1 MTGKIKVIIDGSLD
15 DRTFIIDGK
24 KMGLVEMRNHP
35 TPPKEIHLNKR
46 NADILMNK
54 SLQYED
60 MFYQLEVSEKED
72 KEESEDESN

>member
-1 MTGKIKVIIDGSLD
+1 MTDKIKVIIDGSLD

-24 KMGLVEMRNHP
+24 EMGLVEMRNYP

-72 KEESEDESN
+72 KEESEDESK

>member
-1 MTGKIKVIIDGSLD
+1 
-15 DRTFIIDGK
+15 
-24 KMGLVEMRNHP
+24 MGLVEMRNYP
-35 TPPKEIHLNKR
+35 TPPKEIHLNKK